1 MYRAVLDTNVFI
13 SGGTISASPPSQII
27 DHWRNQDFVMVLSPQ
42 LLTEYKE
49 VLSRPS
55 VMKYTGLTSQENSL
69 YIQEVKDRAYMTSG
83 MLTLNVL
90 EKDPD
95 DNMVLACAEEGIAT
109 HLVTG
114 NIKDF
119 PFKEYKRIQIITP
132 KDFLD
137 LLEQ

>member
-1 MYRAVLDTNVFI
+1 
-13 SGGTISASPPSQII
+13 
-27 DHWRNQDFVMVLSPQ
+27 
-42 LLTEYKE
+42 
-49 VLSRPS
+49 
-55 VMKYTGLTSQENSL
+55 
-69 YIQEVKDRAYMTSG
+69 MTSG
-83 MLTLNVL
+83 TLMLNVL

-114 NIKDF
+114 NTKDF
-119 PFKEYKRIQIITP
+119 PFKEYKRIQFITP